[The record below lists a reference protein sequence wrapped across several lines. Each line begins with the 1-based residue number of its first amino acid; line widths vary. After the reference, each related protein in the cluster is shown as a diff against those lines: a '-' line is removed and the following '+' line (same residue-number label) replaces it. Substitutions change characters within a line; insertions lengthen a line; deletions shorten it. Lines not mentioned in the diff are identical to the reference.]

1 MVQIGKPSKMKK
13 EFCKE
18 CLAAR
23 LAARRDYMVG
33 WMTAAIFSYKLQLG
47 SKSAPIQ
54 AAEVPNVTWEMA

>member
-1 MVQIGKPSKMKK
+1 MKK
-13 EFCKE
+13 EFCKK

-23 LAARRDYMVG
+23 LEARRDYMAG